1 MEIMAIDFEKLKGA
15 VWGKQPKI
23 AAKLGVHVNTLN
35 RKINQRGR
43 LYLED
48 LNKIAVALG
57 RNTSEFITEV
67 EISNAKEIL
76 DK

>member
-1 MEIMAIDFEKLKGA
+1 MEIDFEKLKGA
-15 VWGKQPKI
+15 VWGKQPEI
-23 AAKLGVHVNTLN
+23 ATKLGVHVNTLN

-43 LYLED
+43 LHLDD

-67 EISNAKEIL
+67 EINDAKEIL